1 MGAIASDI
9 APRASRASKRFA
21 RALTACRTALV
32 EGSEPCEGALLELRG
47 VDDGVLS
54 PEEPFLGLRGEDD
67 EADDFL
73 LGVDLVF
80 GIV

>member
-1 MGAIASDI
+1 M
-9 APRASRASKRFA
+9 
-21 RALTACRTALV
+21 
-32 EGSEPCEGALLELRG
+32 LELRG

-73 LGVDLVF
+73 VGVDLVF